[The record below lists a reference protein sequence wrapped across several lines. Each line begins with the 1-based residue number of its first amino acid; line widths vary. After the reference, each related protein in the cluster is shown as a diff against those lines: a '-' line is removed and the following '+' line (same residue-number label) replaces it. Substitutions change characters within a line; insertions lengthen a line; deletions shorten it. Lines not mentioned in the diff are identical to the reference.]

1 MVEKITHV
9 KNPLTII
16 AIFAG
21 LAEVFSTAVT
31 PFLSVEIQYIF
42 IWFLVSF
49 PLILIGLFFITL
61 NFNHKVL
68 YAPSDYKDEQHFISI
83 LRPATK
89 QEKENKLKEEIQ
101 EDFEINTIE
110 EDIQEEVSGC
120 IAEEIQKRIEEQSF
134 GIKYRHYKVA
144 EKAVLNKIQ
153 KEKNIDIHKQVSFD
167 YSNGSTMFDGI
178 SYKGQMLNIY
188 EVKILNDNIQ
198 YREIIDNLI
207 GMLSTFIK
215 LSKFDAKNI
224 KLDIVFLYDR
234 QMKNIEIM
242 KEQIIIFVKEI
253 KKTFEIEVSFYNLE
267 TIMKEIKTQKIE
279 LKD

>member
-101 EDFEINTIE
+101 EDFEINT
-110 EDIQEEVSGC
+110 
-120 IAEEIQKRIEEQSF
+120 IEEQSF

>member
-101 EDFEINTIE
+101 EDIEINTIE
-110 EDIQEEVSGC
+110 EIQEEVSEC
-120 IAEEIQKRIEEQSF
+120 IAEEIQKRIEEQNF

-198 YREIIDNLI
+198 YKEIIDNLI
-207 GMLSTFIK
+207 HRLSTFIK

-242 KEQIIIFVKEI
+242 KKQIIIFVKDIE
-253 KKTFEIEVSFYNLE
+253 KTFEIEVSFYNLE

-279 LKD
+279 PKD